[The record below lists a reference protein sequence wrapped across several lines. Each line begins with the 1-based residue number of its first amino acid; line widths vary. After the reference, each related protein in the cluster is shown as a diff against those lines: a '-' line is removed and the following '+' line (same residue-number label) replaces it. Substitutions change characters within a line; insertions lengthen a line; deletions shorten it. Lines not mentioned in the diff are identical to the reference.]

1 MKVKGGL
8 MVVSLCERK
17 HELEF
22 SSVISV
28 DLLFAAPCLYCEIA
42 EDTFFT

>member
-8 MVVSLCERK
+8 MVEVSLCERI

-28 DLLFAAPCLYCEIA
+28 ALFVL
-42 EDTFFT
+42 